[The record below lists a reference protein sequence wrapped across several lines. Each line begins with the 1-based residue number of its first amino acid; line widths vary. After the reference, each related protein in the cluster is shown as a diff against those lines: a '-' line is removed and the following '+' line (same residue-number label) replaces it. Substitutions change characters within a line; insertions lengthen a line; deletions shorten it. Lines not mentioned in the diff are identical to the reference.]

1 MVWCSAG
8 RGGIWRCLAG
18 HRAKVEG
25 RDLDQSLGGTSP
37 SSRQMDQPLG
47 PARPVDQPLGTPS
60 RWMGKLVVS
69 NAADLLACPKKLR
82 PL

>member
-1 MVWCSAG
+1 MVWRSDC

-18 HRAKVEG
+18 NCVKVEG
-25 RDLDQSLGGTSP
+25 RGLDQSLGSSP

-60 RWMGKLVVS
+60 RWVGKLVVS
-69 NAADLLACPKKLR
+69 NAADLLACPRKLR